1 MVRHNVARSSA
12 QQLSHIP
19 VEKLSTLEDFQQS
32 SMWDFVKNRTNS
44 NSFSNSN
51 SNSNS
56 KSRRK
61 PGRPKASS
69 SSSSSSSTKQSNSN
83 RPAGWKVGMGTYQ
96 QFRDRAASQAVLNMM
111 LDAVENSTSSTAPL
125 THYQQASTLQEQK
138 QLQEEKNEQDR
149 LQRII
154 ELKKIVEAPVT
165 DQPIIIDIDISEE
178 FSDDEVLTEARVVG
192 GENEIGNEIANE
204 NEVWIENENET
215 ENENEVETKKT
226 KNGRTITANNNWGF
240 LLEEEEEKYTVLNS
254 LPSQGLGPQPRNQQQ
269 LLQVDNDQT
278 LQKTIN
284 QPPSNPQLHAE
295 RKGFNAFR
303 VYGMDWVMPSAEE
316 DWFCPGCV
324 MKSYGERAKR
334 AGLD

>member
-44 NSFSNSN
+44 NSFSNSFSN

-56 KSRRK
+56 NSNSRRK

-125 THYQQASTLQEQK
+125 TH
-138 QLQEEKNEQDR
+138 
-149 LQRII
+149 
-154 ELKKIVEAPVT
+154 
-165 DQPIIIDIDISEE
+165 
-178 FSDDEVLTEARVVG
+178 
-192 GENEIGNEIANE
+192 
-204 NEVWIENENET
+204 
-215 ENENEVETKKT
+215 
-226 KNGRTITANNNWGF
+226 
-240 LLEEEEEKYTVLNS
+240 
-254 LPSQGLGPQPRNQQQ
+254 
-269 LLQVDNDQT
+269 
-278 LQKTIN
+278 
-284 QPPSNPQLHAE
+284 
-295 RKGFNAFR
+295 
-303 VYGMDWVMPSAEE
+303 
-316 DWFCPGCV
+316 
-324 MKSYGERAKR
+324 
-334 AGLD
+334 